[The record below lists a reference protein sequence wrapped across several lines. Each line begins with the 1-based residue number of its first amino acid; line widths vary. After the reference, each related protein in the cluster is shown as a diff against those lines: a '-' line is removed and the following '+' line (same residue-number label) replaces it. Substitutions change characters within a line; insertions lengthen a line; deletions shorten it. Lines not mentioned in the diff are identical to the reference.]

1 MAYTRLNPSSQLQ
14 KPGPHP
20 GKTLVLLK
28 ALRLMVV
35 IWPLSTG
42 IGAVQADAGSRHAES
57 SDVMHLGAASCASSL
72 CHGSVQPFEQ
82 SPILQNEF
90 IIWQSD
96 RYRNMHAK
104 AFHKLQTKEAG
115 FIARKLGIGPAF
127 EAPECLSCHAD
138 LVSPER
144 HGERFQLS
152 DGVNCES
159 CHGAAGQ
166 YIDLHTDPDNKL
178 EDLVSY
184 GLYPS
189 WNPEA
194 RARLCLSCHL
204 GDAERIINHRI
215 LGAGHPRLSFELD
228 TFTFLQPHHVID
240 QDCVAR
246 KGQVDFVRDWAL
258 GQALSAM
265 QSLNWLLDREIGW
278 HGIFVEPAL
287 LDCHSCH
294 QRLDSERWKS
304 RGSAGLGPGE
314 MRLNDANLIM
324 LRLIMMPSQPEMAGR
339 LRDGTRA
346 LHRAT
351 TIGHQDVLE
360 AATSLKLELEAAVS
374 ALATQRFAIG
384 DLVSILRELDRE
396 AVAGEFKDYV
406 AAEQAAMAIV
416 NLVLAFERGGM
427 LEKEAVRSDLDRL
440 FAVVADEYDYSDRE
454 LVTAIEA
461 LINHIAG

>member
-14 KPGPHP
+14 KPVPQSGNH
-20 GKTLVLLK
+20 LVLFT
-28 ALRLMVV
+28 ALFLLLLF
-35 IWPLSTG
+35 WPLSNGFGTE
-42 IGAVQADAGSRHAES
+42 QAEAGRRHAES

-115 FIARKLGIGPAF
+115 AITRKLGLGPAF

-144 HGERFQLS
+144 QGERFQLS
-152 DGVNCES
+152 DGVSCES

-166 YIDLHTDPDNKL
+166 YIDVHTDPDNKL
-178 EDLVSY
+178 EDLIGY

-189 WNPEA
+189 WKPEA

-204 GDAERIINHRI
+204 GGEDRIINHRI

-228 TFTFLQPHHVID
+228 TFTFLQPHHVVD
-240 QDCVAR
+240 QDYIAR

-258 GQALSAM
+258 GQGLAAM
-265 QSLNWLLDREIGW
+265 QSLNWLLDRETGW

-294 QRLDSERWKS
+294 QRLDGERWQS
-304 RGSAGLGPGE
+304 RGSTGLGPGE

-324 LRLIMMPSQPEMAGR
+324 LRLIMMSTRPEMAAR
-339 LRDGTRA
+339 LRDGTTA

-351 TIGHQDVLE
+351 TIGHREVFE
-360 AATSLKLELEAAVS
+360 AATSLKLELEAAVD
-374 ALATQRFAIG
+374 ALVTHRFTIE

-440 FAVVADEYDYSDRE
+440 FEVVADQYAYRDRE
-454 LVTAIEA
+454 LVAAIKA
-461 LINHIAG
+461 LLEHVPG